1 MRKSVRHIVP
11 CSTESA
17 ARRSFSHWSVSSSL
31 GAHRTFLIAGALAC
45 ATGRTKLLEDILI
58 SARRARVRRT
68 AMEEALLQCYLFA
81 GFPRAIEG
89 LTVLHT
95 HWPGSARRAHS
106 APGSLRARGTRLCR
120 EVYGK
125 NFKPLMRNMS
135 AIHPDLADWLI
146 LEGYGKVLSRKGL
159 DVITRE
165 LCAACVLASLPAPR
179 QLEAHLTGALN
190 VGATRQQLKDAISLV
205 SLACGVR
212 VFNKSQAQ
220 HQRHGSRKRPARA

>member
-1 MRKSVRHIVP
+1 
-11 CSTESA
+11 
-17 ARRSFSHWSVSSSL
+17 
-31 GAHRTFLIAGALAC
+31 
-45 ATGRTKLLEDILI
+45 
-58 SARRARVRRT
+58 
-68 AMEEALLQCYLFA
+68 
-81 GFPRAIEG
+81 
-89 LTVLHT
+89 
-95 HWPGSARRAHS
+95 
-106 APGSLRARGTRLCR
+106 
-120 EVYGK
+120 
-125 NFKPLMRNMS
+125 MRNMS